1 VSWTLLALC
10 LALALVPACLSWWSG
25 LQLRRRLDD
34 AAFPERLHTHRR
46 RILFT
51 CFLMGG
57 VAVGLMPA
65 FAAGTIAALLLALSA
80 AAYPL
85 RKAIHGETWTYGG
98 YLSWITRFV
107 LAFGGFWVALAS
119 TPFLIVSTDR
129 PVLRIVIS
137 LVAAAA
143 FVGWL
148 THYIQV
154 ARWLV
159 RPQPLADAERLA
171 AFGEILSR
179 SRLSEASIDVV
190 APKGGV
196 LFNALALASFGDRR
210 VWLGQTL
217 LDRLTAAEAVAIFS
231 HEVAHL
237 EQFTNAFL
245 WRLRAIDLTLIGLAT
260 FGVAWASLE
269 VSESRQLWLLAVWG
283 LTFLLLL
290 ALRGRG
296 HQRRETESDLRAVE
310 LCGDPDALVRAL
322 VKGHAAMR
330 LPRRWAENVERG
342 STHPSLASRIRTLRE
357 SAAAEPAADLGRP
370 QVFRTPGG
378 AVVLD
383 LARAHWLE
391 GLSDAEGDVAALFDR
406 AEKARTVSYSG
417 VRELRVDAGVAG
429 QARLIARD
437 TSGHQWSVPIDGG
450 DTARLQRALDA
461 IESRLAQRLASRIPP
476 GAGQA
481 LAILAIMLGILQS
494 AWGLVLCACAAIV
507 RLRPMSLIMMAAAAT
522 TSALLA
528 LQQPPSP
535 EHVLPPS
542 LLIPAEALLAVAAV
556 WLALR
561 QIRDERAQWDDGP
574 PLMVAVVGVGAV
586 AAWAFALTDFVS
598 APGFVR
604 AHQIAQATPAAPV
617 LAAALAAA
625 LLVARSRPRRTVGA
639 VTALVA
645 IAAVA
650 VGSPALLF
658 SLERDPLLARTPV
671 TAPIPGQWKLQRVA
685 DVGES
690 AYSGPLRISP
700 SGRRYAI
707 GAQAESEEG
716 PIEFRIGEFGAS
728 EHRTVRGFDVA
739 WVDGDRLLILR
750 PHGRVGSQLVLQDGR
765 TGKSPSNPR
774 VKALSEGWSLPAIVA
789 PRLTSVDAG
798 RGWMLVGWTTALQRR
813 AIRLTGTLGS
823 AQIERTEW
831 DVPRDGYVEAVTAGT
846 RGNALAV
853 THRIAGAGSLLWA
866 FRHSTAMPWWMDST
880 LWALTPDGPRR
891 IADTALTARCTDS
904 ADGGRAAWCV
914 ATDSRRTIIYA
925 ADVALGRLEAVTTV
939 ESSSYFESN
948 GPDGSL
954 ILWADWTHPLIVR
967 PAQHVAVALDDDA
980 IPVALTAAERGGLV
994 SFVSVGAHSGQ
1005 IRVLELR

>member
-1 VSWTLLALC
+1 MSLTLAALC
-10 LALALVPACLSWWSG
+10 VALVPACLSWWSG

-34 AAFPERLHTHRR
+34 AAFPERLQAHRR
-46 RILFT
+46 RIF
-51 CFLMGG
+51 FSSFVMGG
-57 VAVGLMPA
+57 LAAGLKPA
-65 FAAGTIAALLLALSA
+65 FAAGTIAVLLLALSA

-85 RKAIHGETWTYGG
+85 RKAIHGETWNYGG

-107 LAFGGFWVALAS
+107 FAFGGFWLALAS
-119 TPFLIVSTDR
+119 TPFLILGIDH
-129 PVLRIVIS
+129 PVLRIATS
-137 LVAAAA
+137 LVVAAAFA
-143 FVGWL
+143 VWM
-148 THYIQV
+148 THYLQV

-159 RPQPLADAERLA
+159 GPQPLGDADRLA
-171 AFGEILSR
+171 AFGEVLSR
-179 SRLSEASIDVV
+179 SRLSEAAIDVI

-196 LFNALALASFGDRR
+196 WFNALALATFRDRR

-217 LDRLTAAEAVAIFS
+217 LDRLTAEEAVAIFA

-237 EQFTNAFL
+237 EQFSGLFL
-245 WRLRAIDLTLIGLAT
+245 WRLRAIDSALIALAT
-260 FGVAWASLE
+260 LGVACASL
-269 VSESRQLWLLAVWG
+269 VISASHQLWLLAVWG
-283 LTFLLLL
+283 LAFLLLL

-296 HQRRETESDLRAVE
+296 HQRRETESDLRAAE

-322 VKGHAAMR
+322 VKLHAAMR
-330 LPRRWAENVERG
+330 LPRRWAEDVERA
-342 STHPSLASRIRTLRE
+342 STHPSLASRIRALQE
-357 SAAAEPAADLGRP
+357 SASAEPAADLGQP

-383 LARAHWLE
+383 PARAHWLE
-391 GLSDAEGDVAALFDR
+391 GIPDAEGDVATLFDR
-406 AEKARTVSYSG
+406 AEKARTVLYSG

-437 TSGHQWSVPIDGG
+437 ISGHRWSVTIDDG

-461 IESRLAQRLASRIPP
+461 IESRLAPRLASRIPA
-476 GAGQA
+476 GAAQA
-481 LAILAIMLGILQS
+481 LAMLAIMLGILQS
-494 AWGLVLCACAAIV
+494 AWGLVLCACAAVV
-507 RLRPMSLIMMAAAAT
+507 RLRPMSLIMLAAAAT

-528 LQQPPSP
+528 LLQPSSLDCM
-535 EHVLPPS
+535 LPLS
-542 LLIPAEALLAVAAV
+542 VIVPAEASLAAAAV

-561 QIRDERAQWDDGP
+561 QIREQRTRWDDGP
-574 PLMVAVVGVGAV
+574 PLVLAVVGVGAV
-586 AAWAFALTDFVS
+586 AAWTLALTDWVS
-598 APGFVR
+598 APGLVR

-617 LAAALAAA
+617 LAAALATA
-625 LLVARSRPRRTVGA
+625 LLVTRSRPRRTAGA

-671 TAPIPGQWKLQRVA
+671 ASPTPAQWKLQRVA
-685 DVGES
+685 DVGEF

-707 GAQAESEEG
+707 GSQAEDEET
-716 PIEFRIGEFGAS
+716 PIEFRIGEFGANGP
-728 EHRTVRGFDVA
+728 RTIRAFDIT
-739 WVDGDRLLILR
+739 WVDDERLLILKESDR
-750 PHGRVGSQLVLQDGR
+750 GGSHLAVVDARTGR
-765 TGKSPSNPR
+765 TPSSPRPKSLSN
-774 VKALSEGWSLPAIVA
+774 GWSLPAIVA

-798 RGWMLVGWTTALQRR
+798 RGWMIVGWTTALQRR
-813 AIRLTGTLGS
+813 AIRLTGSLAGPE
-823 AQIERTEW
+823 IERTEW
-831 DVPRDGYVEAVTAGT
+831 DVPRDGYVEAVTAAA
-846 RGNALAV
+846 RGNAIAV

-880 LWALTPDGPRR
+880 LWALTPDGPKR
-891 IADTALTARCTDS
+891 IADTALTARCTES

-914 ATDSRRTIIYA
+914 ATDSQRTIIYS
-925 ADVALGRLEAVTTV
+925 ADVALGRLEAITTV

-954 ILWADWTHPLIVR
+954 ILWADWTRPLLVR
-967 PAQHVAVALDDDA
+967 PAQHVAVELSDDA
-980 IPVALTAAERGGLV
+980 IPVALTAAGRGGLV